1 MPIPFLIPAIIAGA
15 SALVSGIGGA
25 IQGNKNRKAAQ
36 KIQREQASANE
47 QYLAQQNEYN
57 SPASQMQRFQDARL
71 NPNLIYGQGNPGN
84 QSAPLEYPS
93 RREEYQN
100 LGDIAPQALQAF
112 NQTTMTQAQVQ
123 AVNANTLKANAQQ
136 SLIKMQTAVLA
147 RNPLMD
153 DNALKAIIDGLIT
166 TADIKTTEWNMGLS
180 KLRVQQSTEG
190 MQVAKLGQEIE
201 LLSQKFDLGTQDQSV
216 KAEIIKS
223 KEFQNAILEVQ
234 KKFMTDAQM
243 TPQHV
248 LQFIQLLLMKIL

>member
-1 MPIPFLIPAIIAGA
+1 MAIPFLIPAIIAGV
-15 SALVSGIGGA
+15 SALASGIGGA
-25 IQGNKNRKAAQ
+25 VQGNKNRKAAQ

-47 QYLAQQNEYN
+47 QYLAEQNAYN
-57 SPASQMQRFQDARL
+57 SPAAQMQRFQDARL
-71 NPNLIYGQGNPGN
+71 NPHLIYGQGNPGN

-100 LGDIAPQALQAF
+100 LGNIGPEALAAF
-112 NQTTMTQAQVQ
+112 NQTSMAQAQVQ
-123 AVNANTLKANAQQ
+123 AVNANTMKTNAQR

-153 DNALKAIIDGLIT
+153 DQALEAIISGFIS
-166 TADIKTTEWNMGLS
+166 TADIKTTEVNMGLS

-234 KKFMTDAQM
+234 KKFMADGEM